1 MEGFL
6 RLGFFSMAEK
16 VTQALGGAL
25 PYILTGSVIAAV
37 WIYFLFLVPRKEK
50 RYDSFY
56 DYMNDV
62 LNFRVMLT
70 SGLAKILYIAFTVTV
85 FIIGIIAMIAANFLI
100 GLIGTI
106 ILEIVLRVMFELVMV
121 FFSIQENL
129 LIIREQ
135 RDMNNICEVEDETFA
150 DERDED

>member
-16 VTQALGGAL
+16 VTQALGNSL
-25 PYILTGSVIAAV
+25 PYILTCSVIAGI

-50 RYDSFY
+50 RYDSFS
-56 DYMNDV
+56 DYLNDI
-62 LNFRVMLT
+62 LNFRIMLT
-70 SGLAKILYIAFTVTV
+70 SGLAKILYIALTITV

-100 GLIGTI
+100 GLLGTI

-121 FFSIQENL
+121 FFSMQENL
-129 LIIREQ
+129 LLLRERQ
-135 RDMNNICEVEDETFA
+135 EMNYIYEENEEE
-150 DERDED
+150 

>member
-150 DERDED
+150 DESDED